1 MTLSLSGGRG
11 SVEIP
16 IKKLNIIGTYNSRG
30 GCPRLEF
37 PTIIYC
43 QFVEFSMFLIGG
55 RPINFEFKC
64 PYRRG
69 EGSRL
74 IQLLFFIL
82 IVRFCSNSW
91 TWEGHILG
99 LFNFDLL
106 YFLIENDFDYTV
118 FKIDIVQVSGITRIL
133 GF

>member
-1 MTLSLSGGRG
+1 ME
-11 SVEIP
+11 SVMQCYFMAIAP
-16 IKKLNIIGTYNSRG
+16 NPS
-30 GCPRLEF
+30 
-37 PTIIYC
+37 
-43 QFVEFSMFLIGG
+43 
-55 RPINFEFKC
+55 EFKEMLEC
-64 PYRRG
+64 VPFP
-69 EGSRL
+69 SRL
-74 IQLLFFIL
+74 IQLLFFIF

-118 FKIDIVQVSGITRIL
+118 FKIDMVQVSGITRML